1 MFYSLY
7 SFIRLADYLI
17 VNTMHVLAVNSVST
31 LLNYLSEQLQNTPT
45 LEQIQGFAEEA
56 KQAADELKE
65 DPETVSHT
73 PTHPRPRHPTT
84 LQQLQLHCHVIFA
97 CIYFIWLHI
106 VNMILKLNY
115 FSLTVSHTLHPMFY
129 IYFFKSNT
137 VSVSFFL
144 SIFFYLSG
152 ILQISIMQIQN
163 EKNK

>member
-73 PTHPRPRHPTT
+73 PTHPRPRHPST

-115 FSLTVSHTLHPMFY
+115 FFIDRKSHTPSNVLY
-129 IYFFKSNT
+129 IFFKSNT

-152 ILQISIMQIQN
+152 ILQISIMQIN
-163 EKNK
+163 TKWKK

>member
-1 MFYSLY
+1 MFYSLN

-73 PTHPRPRHPTT
+73 PTHPRPDTP
-84 LQQLQLHCHVIFA
+84 LL
-97 CIYFIWLHI
+97 YNSYSFIVMWFLPAYTSYDY
-106 VNMILKLNY
+106 IL
-115 FSLTVSHTLHPMFY
+115 
-129 IYFFKSNT
+129 
-137 VSVSFFL
+137 
-144 SIFFYLSG
+144 
-152 ILQISIMQIQN
+152 
-163 EKNK
+163 